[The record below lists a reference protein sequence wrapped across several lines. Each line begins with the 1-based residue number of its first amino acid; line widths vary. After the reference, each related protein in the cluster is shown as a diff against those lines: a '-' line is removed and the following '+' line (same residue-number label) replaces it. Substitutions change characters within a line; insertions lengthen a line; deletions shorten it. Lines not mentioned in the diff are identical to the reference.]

1 MRFLILIGCMVC
13 GAAASPLTTAIVQR
27 DIVTLE
33 TATAASQDEAL
44 LARGAVLALRHKD
57 EAALR
62 VLTPLAHSAA
72 PREIRAGA
80 CFALSDIYLRQT
92 RYGDLRTALRCV
104 EEQSGTALRGEP
116 LQILQD
122 AAALAREKPMT
133 LIRPANGFVAAR
145 RDKAGLIRVPVTV
158 NGQPLDAVIDSDASF
173 SVVSRSMAE
182 RLSLR
187 ILPDALSILTTARPD
202 QPMQLAIAD
211 RLTFGGA
218 ELAGVVFAVLPD
230 SAVRFGPSYRM
241 DAVVGLPVLVTLGR
255 IAYDGEEHRLE
266 YGRGAPAPAME
277 PNLALSGLDPFV
289 VVQSGGAKLRLAL
302 DTAADKTSL
311 NASAWTVLLPSSA
324 SRQTVTWRGA
334 GGSITDRARVLGEWR
349 FEIGRTLVTL
359 NRVAVQS
366 RAEPDRQG
374 ALGLDALDRARRWVI
389 DFDAMCLWLER

>member
-1 MRFLILIGCMVC
+1 
-13 GAAASPLTTAIVQR
+13 
-27 DIVTLE
+27 
-33 TATAASQDEAL
+33 
-44 LARGAVLALRHKD
+44 
-57 EAALR
+57 
-62 VLTPLAHSAA
+62 
-72 PREIRAGA
+72 
-80 CFALSDIYLRQT
+80 
-92 RYGDLRTALRCV
+92 
-104 EEQSGTALRGEP
+104 
-116 LQILQD
+116 
-122 AAALAREKPMT
+122 
-133 LIRPANGFVAAR
+133 
-145 RDKAGLIRVPVTV
+145 
-158 NGQPLDAVIDSDASF
+158 
-173 SVVSRSMAE
+173 
-182 RLSLR
+182 LR